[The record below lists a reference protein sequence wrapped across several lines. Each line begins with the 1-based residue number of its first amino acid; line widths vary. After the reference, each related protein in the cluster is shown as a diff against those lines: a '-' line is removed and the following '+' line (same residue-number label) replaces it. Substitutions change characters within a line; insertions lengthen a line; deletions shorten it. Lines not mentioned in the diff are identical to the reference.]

1 MGVVGEGHR
10 RCSRVKELELG
21 GEQGEGACQ
30 EGIPQSELQVGVGV
44 MRRSAWLWQTVIWPE
59 VGGLES

>member
-1 MGVVGEGHR
+1 M
-10 RCSRVKELELG
+10 KELELG

-30 EGIPQSELQVGVGV
+30 EGIPQSELQVGVAV
-44 MRRSAWLWQTVIWPE
+44 MRSAWLWPTVSWPE